1 MRIRGML
8 AVAGVALVGSV
19 TAALSIG
26 TPPPPALA
34 ESSTPL
40 AASSDDPATGTVG
53 LVAPAA
59 RPSRGPHAYTPPAPV
74 TFEPPPAVAEKL
86 SPMPVSLSALGI
98 PELVLSAYRAAES
111 TLAVE
116 QPGCGVTWHLL
127 AGIGRIESGHA
138 GGGRTDAAG
147 TTLTPILGPV
157 LNGSLAGN
165 NVVSDTDGGK
175 LDGDPKFDR
184 AVGPMQFLPGTWAHY
199 AADGNGDGV
208 SDPNNVFDASLAAA
222 RYLCSGGLNLR
233 DSAQE
238 VRAVLRYNN
247 SMAYAAN
254 VLAWSAAY
262 AGGGTP
268 TPGSIPEVAPEPG
281 KPAEPTPTPGK
292 PAPAVLAD
300 AATPAPVAPTPPPL
314 IPGLPALPCLIFCPP
329 APAVP
334 AAPVVGIAPGP
345 GPAAP
350 PAPAPQSPAPPTP
363 VR

>member
-1 MRIRGML
+1 MRIRGL
-8 AVAGVALVGSV
+8 VAVAGVSLVGAV

-26 TPPPPALA
+26 APPPPALA
-34 ESSTPL
+34 ESPPPPG
-40 AASSDDPATGTVG
+40 AAADAPATGTVG

-59 RPSRGPHAYTPPAPV
+59 RPTRGPHAYTPPAPV
-74 TFEPPPAVAEKL
+74 TFEPPRAVTEKL
-86 SPMPVSLSALGI
+86 APMPISLSALGI
-98 PELVLSAYRAAES
+98 PELVLSAYRGAEA
-111 TLAVE
+111 TLAAD

-138 GGGRTDAAG
+138 GGGRTDASG
-147 TTLTPILGPV
+147 TTLSPILGPV
-157 LNGSLAGN
+157 LDGTLAGN
-165 NVVSDTDGGK
+165 NVIADTDGGK
-175 LDGDPKFDR
+175 VDRDPKFDR
-184 AVGPMQFLPGTWAHY
+184 AVGPMQFLPGTWTHY

-208 SDPNNVFDASLAAA
+208 ADPNNVFDAALAAA

-233 DSAQE
+233 ESAQE

-268 TPGSIPEVAPEPG
+268 TPGSIPEVTPEPG
-281 KPAEPTPTPGK
+281 KPAAPTATPAK
-292 PAPAVLAD
+292 PDAAVLAD
-300 AATPAPVAPTPPPL
+300 AAAPAPPTPTPPPL

-329 APAVP
+329 ATP
-334 AAPVVGIAPGP
+334 APVAPPVAAVGTPP
-345 GPAAP
+345 GPAQ
-350 PAPAPQSPAPPTP
+350 PAP

>member
-1 MRIRGML
+1 MRIRGL
-8 AVAGVALVGSV
+8 VAVAGVALVGAV

-26 TPPPPALA
+26 APPPPALA
-34 ESSTPL
+34 ESSSPL
-40 AASSDDPATGTVG
+40 DAAPAGTVG

-59 RPSRGPHAYTPPAPV
+59 RPTRGPHAYTPPAPV
-74 TFEPPPAVAEKL
+74 TFAPPPAVAEKL
-86 SPMPVSLSALGI
+86 APMPISLSALGI
-98 PELVLSAYRAAES
+98 PELVLSAYRGAEA
-111 TLAVE
+111 TLAAD

-157 LNGSLAGN
+157 LDGSLAGN

-175 LDGDPKFDR
+175 LDGNPKFDR
-184 AVGPMQFLPGTWAHY
+184 AVGPMQFLPGTWTHY
-199 AADGNGDGV
+199 AADGNGDGIA
-208 SDPNNVFDASLAAA
+208 DPNNVFDASLAAA

-247 SMAYAAN
+247 SMAYTAN

-268 TPGSIPEVAPEPG
+268 TPGSIPEVTPEPG
-281 KPAEPTPTPGK
+281 KPAAPTATPAK
-292 PAPAVLAD
+292 PDAAILAAAAAPAPA
-300 AATPAPVAPTPPPL
+300 TPAPTPPPL

-329 APAVP
+329 ATPPPAL
-334 AAPVVGIAPGP
+334 APVTPPGAAVGTPP
-345 GPAAP
+345 GPAQ
-350 PAPAPQSPAPPTP
+350 PAP